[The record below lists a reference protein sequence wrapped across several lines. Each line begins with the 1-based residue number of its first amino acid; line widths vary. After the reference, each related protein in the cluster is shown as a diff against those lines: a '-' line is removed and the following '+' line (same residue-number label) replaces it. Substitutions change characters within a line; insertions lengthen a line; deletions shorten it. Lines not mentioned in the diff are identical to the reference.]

1 MEVQVDY
8 YEVPSTFHIIIMFL
22 QLKIKFEVSSGCL
35 YAMLAKYVC
44 RVFVTVC
51 KVTVIKESQRISFTK
66 DLVRN
71 L

>member
-1 MEVQVDY
+1 
-8 YEVPSTFHIIIMFL
+8 MFL
-22 QLKIKFEVSSGCL
+22 QLKIKFEVCSGCL